1 MKILIIGGAGFLG
14 AHTVRRCLRDP
25 DNEVTVLDSLE
36 PELHATAAHLQP
48 VWDRIK
54 FIRGSMGDEPLI
66 ADAVQGQDV
75 IINLA
80 AQTSHPRSLQN
91 PLLDAEIN
99 CLGNLKLLEAVRLLN
114 RKAVVVYASSST
126 VIGKAIGDL
135 VDEEHVEKPL
145 DIYSA
150 NKGVAEKY
158 YRIYN
163 RVHDLKTI
171 VLRFANLY
179 GPYGK
184 GSPEFGFIN
193 YFIDLALRDE
203 EIRIFGAGDQ
213 TRNVLYAEDAADVL
227 YVASQSPQ
235 LIGEVY
241 FATHDEHLSVAQIAE
256 RITKEFGGG
265 RITYVDWPD
274 ERRRIEIEQV
284 RFSSDRLRAM
294 MDWQPTYNFED
305 GLARTRAIIE
315 GEIDELDPLTLASAV
330 PIRFLGSPAMAESRV
345 GIKK

>member
-1 MKILIIGGAGFLG
+1 LKILIIGGAGFLG
-14 AHTVRRCLRDP
+14 AHTVRRFLRDSK
-25 DNEVTVLDSLE
+25 NEVTVLDSLE
-36 PELHATAAHLQP
+36 PELHATTAHLEA
-48 VWDRIK
+48 VWDRIT
-54 FIRGSMGDEPLI
+54 FIRGSMNEEPVVSK
-66 ADAVQGQDV
+66 AVQNQDV

-91 PLLDAEIN
+91 PLFDAQIN
-99 CLGNLKLLEAVRLLN
+99 CLGNLKLLEAIRLLN

-126 VIGKAIGDL
+126 VIGRAVGDL
-135 VDEEHVEKPL
+135 VDEDHGERPL

-203 EIRIFGAGDQ
+203 EIRIFGSGEQ
-213 TRNVLYAEDAADVL
+213 TRNVLYAEDAADAL
-227 YVASQSPQ
+227 YLAAQSPQ

-241 FATHDEHLSVAQIAE
+241 FATHDEHLSVAQIAAE
-256 RITKEFGGG
+256 ITRQFGSG
-265 RITYVDWPD
+265 RISYVEWPD
-274 ERRRIEIEQV
+274 ERKRIEIEQV
-284 RFSSDRLRAM
+284 RFSSERFRDLV
-294 MDWQPTYNFED
+294 DWRPAYDFKQ
-305 GLARTRAIIE
+305 GLARTRAIVA
-315 GEIDELDPLTLASAV
+315 GEIDVMEPLALAGAV
-330 PIRFLGSPAMAESRV
+330 
-345 GIKK
+345 K